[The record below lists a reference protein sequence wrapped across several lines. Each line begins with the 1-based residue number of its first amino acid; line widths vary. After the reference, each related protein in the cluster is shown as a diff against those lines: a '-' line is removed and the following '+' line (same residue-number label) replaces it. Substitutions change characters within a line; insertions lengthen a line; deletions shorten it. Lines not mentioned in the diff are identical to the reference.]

1 MVFKSYPHFT
11 NFSLSLFFTSS
22 YDSMKSNF
30 IIAKEGKCWWPL
42 CNRCKRKTP
51 HLRKICRL
59 KPVSSWIFFQP
70 WGRLSDSWKSET
82 VNISRYR
89 IDQRLPKQ
97 NFSISPAMIRSK
109 DKEVME
115 LKAKIA
121 QLLAVMPSV
130 PSESF
135 CLPPC
140 SSTGSSML
148 RLNDSPSLQGP
159 SSPMSHKRL
168 GGSPLIS
175 QLQSLGVF
183 TSSSNQTLSQSSVV
197 VPHSGGQSALMVQ
210 GPNNNNNA
218 SNLDP
223 NATVYTPKNLVNGT
237 EAWLSIQSDWYQQ
250 WWRVFFLFNTSLWP
264 AISLALSL
272 CKYSIFSFLIYWRLF
287 RVRFLF
293 LTFNCNG
300 NELTYCAHRSGGVS
314 N

>member
-1 MVFKSYPHFT
+1 
-11 NFSLSLFFTSS
+11 
-22 YDSMKSNF
+22 
-30 IIAKEGKCWWPL
+30 
-42 CNRCKRKTP
+42 
-51 HLRKICRL
+51 
-59 KPVSSWIFFQP
+59 
-70 WGRLSDSWKSET
+70 
-82 VNISRYR
+82 
-89 IDQRLPKQ
+89 
-97 NFSISPAMIRSK
+97 MIRSK
-109 DKEVME
+109 DKEVVE

-183 TSSSNQTLSQSSVV
+183 TSSSNQVMSQSSIV
-197 VPHSGGQSALMVQ
+197 VPHSGGTALMGQ
-210 GPNNNNNA
+210 GQNNNNA

-237 EAWLSIQSDWYQQ
+237 EA
-250 WWRVFFLFNTSLWP
+250 
-264 AISLALSL
+264 
-272 CKYSIFSFLIYWRLF
+272 
-287 RVRFLF
+287 
-293 LTFNCNG
+293 
-300 NELTYCAHRSGGVS
+300 
-314 N
+314 

>member
-1 MVFKSYPHFT
+1 
-11 NFSLSLFFTSS
+11 
-22 YDSMKSNF
+22 
-30 IIAKEGKCWWPL
+30 
-42 CNRCKRKTP
+42 
-51 HLRKICRL
+51 
-59 KPVSSWIFFQP
+59 
-70 WGRLSDSWKSET
+70 
-82 VNISRYR
+82 
-89 IDQRLPKQ
+89 
-97 NFSISPAMIRSK
+97 MIRNK
-109 DKEVME
+109 DKEVIE

-183 TSSSNQTLSQSSVV
+183 TSSSSNQAMSQSSVV
-197 VPHSGGQSALMVQ
+197 VPHSGGQSALMNQ
-210 GPNNNNNA
+210 GQNNNA

-250 WWRVFFLFNTSLWP
+250 WVKNWS
-264 AISLALSL
+264 
-272 CKYSIFSFLIYWRLF
+272 
-287 RVRFLF
+287 
-293 LTFNCNG
+293 
-300 NELTYCAHRSGGVS
+300 
-314 N
+314 